1 MSVNELGWI
10 SPEPLARNTDPATS
24 HEAADSARDLASR
37 HAMMI
42 LEALHKH
49 GAMSPTA
56 IARVLG
62 LDRSQVF
69 RRMSDL
75 EKNGLAHPTGRT
87 VKSPSNRNEREWT
100 VFKGEVNE
108 CV

>member
-1 MSVNELGWI
+1 MSANELGWI

-24 HEAADSARDLASR
+24 HEAAESARDLASR

-62 LDRSQVF
+62 LDRAQVF

-75 EKNGLAHPTGRT
+75 EKQGLAQPTGR
-87 VKSPSNRNEREWT
+87 VIKSPSNRNEREWMF
-100 VFKGEVNE
+100 VAGGGNG
-108 CV
+108 

>member
-1 MSVNELGWI
+1 
-10 SPEPLARNTDPATS
+10 
-24 HEAADSARDLASR
+24 
-37 HAMMI
+37 MMI

-75 EKNGLAHPTGRT
+75 EKNGLATPTGRV
-87 VKSPSNRNEREWT
+87 VKSPSNRNEREWMFVT
-100 VFKGEVNE
+100 GESNG
-108 CV
+108 